1 MNRNKKTAK
10 RAMGMAL
17 AAVLLLSPLSYLGT
31 ETAYAATT
39 YYNQKTEKTV
49 TRGVTYE
56 KSSRMTDAG
65 IQNIHV
71 LKVDLTES
79 TLQFKEVESK
89 TDYGLKET
97 VKKLLTDNGAVA
109 GVNSDFFGLSG
120 SYSAAFGPIVRD
132 GEVISAGTSINKGEG
147 QYAAFFMD
155 ENGNPFFDY
164 FTMTAKCGNEKK
176 MMELAS
182 LNKVT
187 SMVFPIYLDRNA
199 MTNTSGLDNRFQ
211 NLVKFVV
218 QNDTITQISEK
229 GETVAV
235 PEDGYLIVMSGDY
248 RDKAAYM
255 FEVGDQMTLDINSS
269 VNLDGMETA
278 FGGGGKLLVDGK
290 IVEADS
296 PERHSAFPRMARPQ
310 FSWLWTAEGTALAQ
324 HTGKWAC

>member
-164 FTMTAKCGNEKK
+164 FTMTAKCGNEK
-176 MMELAS
+176 
-182 LNKVT
+182 
-187 SMVFPIYLDRNA
+187 
-199 MTNTSGLDNRFQ
+199 
-211 NLVKFVV
+211 
-218 QNDTITQISEK
+218 NDGACI
-229 GETVAV
+229 
-235 PEDGYLIVMSGDY
+235 
-248 RDKAAYM
+248 
-255 FEVGDQMTLDINSS
+255 FE
-269 VNLDGMETA
+269 
-278 FGGGGKLLVDGK
+278 
-290 IVEADS
+290 
-296 PERHSAFPRMARPQ
+296 
-310 FSWLWTAEGTALAQ
+310 
-324 HTGKWAC
+324 

>member
-1 MNRNKKTAK
+1 MNNHKKAAK
-10 RAMGMAL
+10 RAVGMAL
-17 AAVLLLSPLSYLGT
+17 AAMLLVSPLGNFGA

-65 IQNIHV
+65 IQNVHV

-79 TLQFKEVESK
+79 TLQIKEVESK
-89 TDYGLKET
+89 NDYGLKET

-120 SYSAAFGPIVRD
+120 SYSAAFGPIVRE
-132 GEVISAGTSINKGEG
+132 GEVISAGTSLNQGEG
-147 QYAAFFMD
+147 QYAAFFQD

-290 IVEADS
+290 ITEANS
-296 PERHSAFPRMARPQ
+296 IVAKGRQPRTAFGV
-310 FSWLWTAEGTALAQ
+310 SKD
-324 HTGKWAC
+324 GKTLGNGRADAGIRRV

>member
-1 MNRNKKTAK
+1 
-10 RAMGMAL
+10 
-17 AAVLLLSPLSYLGT
+17 
-31 ETAYAATT
+31 
-39 YYNQKTEKTV
+39 
-49 TRGVTYE
+49 
-56 KSSRMTDAG
+56 
-65 IQNIHV
+65 
-71 LKVDLTES
+71 
-79 TLQFKEVESK
+79 
-89 TDYGLKET
+89 
-97 VKKLLTDNGAVA
+97 
-109 GVNSDFFGLSG
+109 
-120 SYSAAFGPIVRD
+120 
-132 GEVISAGTSINKGEG
+132 
-147 QYAAFFMD
+147 
-155 ENGNPFFDY
+155 
-164 FTMTAKCGNEKK
+164 

-278 FGGGGKLLVDGK
+278 FGGGGKLLVMAGPVDG
-290 IVEADS
+290 ASLDTS
-296 PERHSAFPRMARPQ
+296 
-310 FSWLWTAEGTALAQ
+310 TASCPSTA
-324 HTGKWAC
+324 